1 MMAHCMKLSKA
12 ACGHMFKHYERAK
25 DEFGQYV
32 KFGNTEIDPA
42 RTPNNYNLAP
52 DRGIS
57 QGEFVR
63 QRCNEVRCLNRKDV
77 NVMCSWVVTMP
88 KDLEPEKTKDFM
100 QATYDF
106 LENRYGK
113 ENVVSAYVHLDEV
126 TPHIHF
132 AFVPVTYDAK
142 KDLYKVA
149 ACEVINR
156 TELRVFHGE
165 LQDHLEQALGC
176 DVNILTGITQE
187 QGGNKSVSEL
197 KKLSKQAELLEN
209 EKNRLE
215 AKIGAFK
222 RQIKD
227 RLPTNKEWISFH
239 ALYQDFKT
247 MLLDKSES
255 PWSQNFSDFLL
266 VTNDGEKVI
275 IANECEHDCSY
286 QEGDTM
292 YSRYMV
298 SDLDVFDQ
306 DHYEDPLMAALEQ
319 FDKQYQ
325 TQKKAY
331 EQEKKRQECKSL
343 LESLPI
349 EDRCSIVVDTLDTDI
364 ELRKYVSSVLD
375 EDHADGIEQLRL
387 EYEEDFD
394 L

>member
-1 MMAHCMKLSKA
+1 MAHCVKLSKA

-63 QRCNEVRCLNRKDV
+63 QRCSEVRCLNRKDV

-88 KDLEPEKTKDFM
+88 KDLEPGKTKDFM

-126 TPHIHF
+126 TPHMHF

-142 KDLYKVA
+142 KDLYKVS
-149 ACEVINR
+149 ACEVVNR
-156 TELRVFHGE
+156 TELRVFHKE
-165 LQDHLEQALGC
+165 LQAHLEKALEC

-197 KKLSKQAELLEN
+197 KKLSEQAELLEN

-215 AKIGAFK
+215 AKIDAFCDDLFDGVDDDVVIELFK
-222 RQIKD
+222 R
-227 RLPTNKEWISFH
+227 LPYKKQFQAVLEAEFPDVQYRPQVTNKVFEDYMESFEPSY
-239 ALYQDFKT
+239 LRPDVI
-247 MLLDKSES
+247 KSIEQAS
-255 PWSQNFSDFLL
+255 G
-266 VTNDGEKVI
+266 VE
-275 IANECEHDCSY
+275 
-286 QEGDTM
+286 
-292 YSRYMV
+292 
-298 SDLDVFDQ
+298 
-306 DHYEDPLMAALEQ
+306 YEDD
-319 FDKQYQ
+319 FVS
-325 TQKKAY
+325 Y
-331 EQEKKRQECKSL
+331 E
-343 LESLPI
+343 
-349 EDRCSIVVDTLDTDI
+349 D
-364 ELRKYVSSVLD
+364 
-375 EDHADGIEQLRL
+375 
-387 EYEEDFD
+387 DFD
-394 L
+394 F